1 LENGVFSTKELL
13 EIRAAIRDKYRKV
26 SQAAEGLFKYQ
37 TGKSG
42 AIALGYDS
50 DIINKYPEKT
60 LRSFCGVGNPFSISK
75 IDSGSSVLDIGCG
88 AGFDILVAG
97 EIVGAKGHVC
107 GIDLSEEMIQQAQ
120 ALIEQYGDQSISV
133 KHVASESIPYDD
145 EAFDYVMS
153 NGVFNLSPL
162 KAELFREIFRVLK
175 PGGTL
180 QFADIVLVEEGT
192 PDAVI
197 NLEAWAQ

>member
-1 LENGVFSTKELL
+1 LGNGFFPIEEQLK
-13 EIRAAIRDKYRKV
+13 IRAAIRDKYRKV
-26 SQAAEGLFKYQ
+26 SQTAEGLFKYQ

-50 DIINKYPEKT
+50 DIINKYPEKA

-88 AGFDILVAG
+88 AGFDILVAR
-97 EIVGAKGHVC
+97 EIVGAKGQVC
-107 GIDLSEEMIQQAQ
+107 GIDLSEEMFQLAQ
-120 ALIEQYGDQSISV
+120 ALIKQYGDQSISV
-133 KHVASESIPYDD
+133 KHVDSESIPYDD
-145 EAFDYVMS
+145 EAFDYVIS
-153 NGVFNLSPL
+153 NGVFNLSPF
-162 KAELFREIFRVLK
+162 KAELFMEIFRVLK

-180 QFADIVLVEEGT
+180 QFADIVLMEERT
-192 PDAVI
+192 PDAAI